1 MKFDKSK
8 ELFER
13 SKQSLAGGISSQHR
27 SHELPVPLFFER
39 GRGSRLWDVD
49 GNEFI
54 DYFMGNGA
62 TVMGHAPDLVLEAVN
77 EQVSNGQVY
86 AGQHQ
91 LEIEVAELL
100 TEVIPCADL
109 VRWNSSGSEVVLA
122 AIRIARA
129 HTGRNKFIKFEGHYH
144 GWDDSV
150 LYSLGRSIEELG
162 PRENP
167 IPVPAS
173 AGMASGTRDEV
184 ITLPWNDLELL
195 TETVHRQADEIA
207 AIIMEPIAC
216 NTNGSMPKSGYLEG
230 VRKLCDETGVVL
242 IFDEV
247 ITGFRVASGGAQEL
261 LGVTPDVATFAKG
274 VAGGFP
280 MAVVAGKREIM
291 QHFADGT
298 AMHAGTASGNTTSLA
313 ATKAAVSRLSEND
326 GEALKQA
333 TELGNK
339 LIEGL
344 RNLARTHEEDVLIQG
359 VGTVF
364 NMIFTDKSELPDLRS
379 SIKHADAERYEVFAK
394 GMMERGVRLP
404 GRGTWLFSTAHTE
417 EDVEETLAAADAT
430 FSSM

>member
-1 MKFDKSK
+1 MKFDKSR

-27 SHELPVPLFFER
+27 SHELPVPLFFEK
-39 GRGSRLWDVD
+39 GKGSRLWDVD

-86 AGQHQ
+86 AGQHR

-100 TEVIPCADL
+100 TEVIPCAEL

-184 ITLPWNDLELL
+184 ITLPWNDLDLL

-364 NMIFTDKSELPDLRS
+364 NMIFTDQSELPDLRS

>member
-13 SKQSLAGGISSQHR
+13 SKKSLAGGVSSQHR

-39 GRGSRLWDVD
+39 GKGSRLWDVD

-62 TVMGHAPDLVLEAVN
+62 TVMGHAPELILEAVN
-77 EQVSNGQVY
+77 TQVNNGQVY
-86 AGQHQ
+86 AGQHE

-100 TEVIPCADL
+100 TEVIPCAEL
-109 VRWNSSGSEVVLA
+109 VRWSSSGSEVVLS
-122 AIRIARA
+122 AIRVARA

-167 IPVPAS
+167 TPVPAS
-173 AGMASGTRDEV
+173 TGMATGTKDEI

-195 TETVHRQADEIA
+195 TEIVHRQADEIA

-216 NTNGSMPKSGYLEG
+216 NTNGSMPNAGYLEG
-230 VRKLCDETGVVL
+230 VRKLCDETGIVL

-247 ITGFRVASGGAQEL
+247 ITGFHVAPGGAQEL

-280 MAVVAGKREIM
+280 MSVVAGKREIM

-298 AMHAGTASGNTTSLA
+298 ALHAGTASGNTTSLA
-313 ATKAAVSRLSEND
+313 AAKTAVTWLSEND
-326 GEALKQA
+326 GEALKQT
-333 TELGNK
+333 TEIGNK

-344 RNLARTHEEDVLIQG
+344 RNLAKTHEEDVLIQG
-359 VGTVF
+359 VGPVF
-364 NMIFTDKSELPDLRS
+364 NMMFTDQSELPDLRS
-379 SIKHADAERYEVFAK
+379 TIEHVDTERYEKFAE

-404 GRGTWLFSTAHTE
+404 GRGTWLLSTAHTE
-417 EDVEETLAAADAT
+417 EDVEETLAAAEAT

>member
-1 MKFDKSK
+1 
-8 ELFER
+8 
-13 SKQSLAGGISSQHR
+13 
-27 SHELPVPLFFER
+27 
-39 GRGSRLWDVD
+39 
-49 GNEFI
+49 
-54 DYFMGNGA
+54 
-62 TVMGHAPDLVLEAVN
+62 
-77 EQVSNGQVY
+77 
-86 AGQHQ
+86 
-91 LEIEVAELL
+91 
-100 TEVIPCADL
+100 
-109 VRWNSSGSEVVLA
+109 
-122 AIRIARA
+122 
-129 HTGRNKFIKFEGHYH
+129 
-144 GWDDSV
+144 
-150 LYSLGRSIEELG
+150 
-162 PRENP
+162 
-167 IPVPAS
+167 
-173 AGMASGTRDEV
+173 MASGTRDEV